1 MKILGADL
9 GGTSR
14 KPTKTYVTIL
24 DMESG
29 EIQRTSLPT
38 TPECIIQ
45 LIKIHRPDRVVLEQ
59 TPNTGWVVDLLHA
72 LDVPHIQVVN
82 PNDEAWKN
90 RQSKTDRLDADLLVK
105 LSVGGQVRLVHV
117 PDTKV
122 RQWRLLLTLRT
133 QFVRQRTRAKNIIK
147 ATLRSQ
153 GIQTPE
159 SAWSAEGIAYLN
171 SLSKSMGE
179 CAVDE
184 IWKGILHSSINHY
197 NDVTKSLKDA
207 TDRLDRIIKN
217 CPMAKTL
224 DDIQGVGPRA
234 AEQIVSSIDD
244 PLRFK
249 NRRDIG
255 KYFGVVPKVDQSGNT
270 SIYGRIT
277 KAGNPDARAAIT
289 EVVQGAFR
297 RETTWITDMV
307 NKIKKGDKRRH
318 NLAVQ
323 AVVRRIIVILWAKC
337 RDYRRLNI
345 KEPLLQPGA

>member
-24 DMESG
+24 DTG
-29 EIQRTSLPT
+29 TGDIQRSSLPT
-38 TPECIIQ
+38 TPESIIH
-45 LIKIHRPDRVVLEQ
+45 LIKVHRPDRVVLEQ
-59 TPNTGWVVDLLHA
+59 TPNTGWVVDLLRA
-72 LDVPHIQVVN
+72 LDVPQIQVVN

-90 RQSKTDRLDADLLVK
+90 RHSKTDRNDADLLVK

-122 RQWRLLLTLRT
+122 RQWRMLLNLRT
-133 QFVRQRTRAKNIIK
+133 QFVRQRTRIKNIIK

-159 SAWSAEGIAYLN
+159 SAWSVEGINYLN
-171 SLSKSMGE
+171 SLSKPLDT
-179 CAVDE
+179 CVTDE
-184 IWKGILHSSINHY
+184 LWKGMLHSAISNY
-197 NDVTKSLKDA
+197 NDITKSLKET
-207 TDRLDRIIKN
+207 TDRLDRIVEN
-217 CPMAKTL
+217 CPMAMIV
-224 DDIQGVGPRA
+224 DEIQGIGPRA
-234 AEQIVSSIDD
+234 AEQLVSSIDD

-255 KYFGVVPKVDQSGNT
+255 KYFGVVPKVDQSGNR
-270 SIYGRIT
+270 SHHGHIT
-277 KAGNPDARAAIT
+277 KAGNPDARAAMT

-297 RETTWITDMV
+297 RNTTWIIDMV
-307 NKIKKGDKRRH
+307 NKVKRGDKRRH

-323 AVVRRIIVILWAKC
+323 AAVRRIIVILWAKC
-337 RDYRRLNI
+337 RDYRRLNP
-345 KEPLLQPGA
+345 KETLLMPNA